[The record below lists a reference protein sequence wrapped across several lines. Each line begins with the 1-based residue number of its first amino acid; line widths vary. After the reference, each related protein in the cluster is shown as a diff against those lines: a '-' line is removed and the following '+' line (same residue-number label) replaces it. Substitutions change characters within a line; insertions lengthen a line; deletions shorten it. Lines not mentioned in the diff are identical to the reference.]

1 MAKMIVDTK
10 ILPIKAN
17 SIDVVPTGDLGDVVR
32 ETLIEVL
39 DSDPR
44 DNESYVDYIKRQ
56 AKAKADEMNVIKV
69 ALGLNTKEME
79 KINKTLEE
87 STIDNYAAYLMSVL
101 QGLTTGSYKEFM
113 ASQEEDAEEVTDPK
127 SEEDVD

>member
-1 MAKMIVDTK
+1 MAKMTVDTK
-10 ILPIKAN
+10 ILPIKAD

-69 ALGLNTKEME
+69 ALDLNTKEMD

-113 ASQEEDAEEVTDPK
+113 ESQQDDETETDPK
-127 SEEDVD
+127 SEEDED

>member
-1 MAKMIVDTK
+1 MAKMTVDTK
-10 ILPIKAN
+10 ILPIKAD

-113 ASQEEDAEEVTDPK
+113 ESQQDDETETDPK
-127 SEEDVD
+127 SEEDED

>member
-1 MAKMIVDTK
+1 MAKMTVDTK
-10 ILPIKAN
+10 ILPIKAD

-69 ALGLNTKEME
+69 ALSLNAKEME

-113 ASQEEDAEEVTDPK
+113 ESQQDDEAETDPK
-127 SEEDVD
+127 SEEDED

>member
-1 MAKMIVDTK
+1 MAKMTVDTK
-10 ILPIKAN
+10 ILPIKAD

-69 ALGLNTKEME
+69 ALGLNAKEME

-113 ASQEEDAEEVTDPK
+113 ESQQDDEAETDPK
-127 SEEDVD
+127 TEEDED

>member
-1 MAKMIVDTK
+1 MTVDTK
-10 ILPIKAN
+10 ILPIKAD

-69 ALGLNTKEME
+69 ALSLNAKEME

-101 QGLTTGSYKEFM
+101 QGLTTGSYKKFTE
-113 ASQEEDAEEVTDPK
+113 SQQDDEAETDPK
-127 SEEDVD
+127 SEEDED

>member
-1 MAKMIVDTK
+1 MAKMTVDTK
-10 ILPIKAN
+10 ILPIKAD

-69 ALGLNTKEME
+69 ALSLNTKEME

-87 STIDNYAAYLMSVL
+87 STIDNYASYLMSVL

-113 ASQEEDAEEVTDPK
+113 ESQQDDVAETDPK
-127 SEEDVD
+127 SEEDED

>member
-1 MAKMIVDTK
+1 MAKMTVDTK
-10 ILPIKAN
+10 ILPIKAD

-44 DNESYVDYIKRQ
+44 DNESYIDYIKRQ
-56 AKAKADEMNVIKV
+56 AKVKADEMNVIKV
-69 ALGLNTKEME
+69 ALDLNTKEME
-79 KINKTLEE
+79 KINKNLEE
-87 STIDNYAAYLMSVL
+87 STIDNYAGYLMSVL

-113 ASQEEDAEEVTDPK
+113 ESQQDDEAETDPK
-127 SEEDVD
+127 SEEDED

>member
-1 MAKMIVDTK
+1 MAKMTVDTK
-10 ILPIKAN
+10 ILPIKAD

-69 ALGLNTKEME
+69 ALGLNAKEME

-101 QGLTTGSYKEFM
+101 QGLTTSSYKKFM
-113 ASQEEDAEEVTDPK
+113 GSQQDDEAETDPK
-127 SEEDVD
+127 SEEDED

>member
-1 MAKMIVDTK
+1 MAKMTVDTK
-10 ILPIKAN
+10 ILPIKAD

-56 AKAKADEMNVIKV
+56 AKVKADDMNVIKV
-69 ALGLNTKEME
+69 ALGLNAKEME
-79 KINKTLEE
+79 KINKTVEE

-113 ASQEEDAEEVTDPK
+113 ESQQDDGAENDPK
-127 SEEDVD
+127 SEEDED

>member
-1 MAKMIVDTK
+1 MAKMTVDTK
-10 ILPIKAN
+10 ILPIKAD

-69 ALGLNTKEME
+69 ALGLNAKEME

-113 ASQEEDAEEVTDPK
+113 ESQQDDGAETDPK
-127 SEEDVD
+127 SEEDED

>member
-1 MAKMIVDTK
+1 MTVDTK
-10 ILPIKAN
+10 ILPIKAD

-69 ALGLNTKEME
+69 ALSLNAKEME

-113 ASQEEDAEEVTDPK
+113 ESQQDDGAETDPK
-127 SEEDVD
+127 SEEDED

>member
-1 MAKMIVDTK
+1 MAKMTVDTK
-10 ILPIKAN
+10 ILPIKAD

-69 ALGLNTKEME
+69 ALSLNAKEME
-79 KINKTLEE
+79 R
-87 STIDNYAAYLMSVL
+87 STR
-101 QGLTTGSYKEFM
+101 
-113 ASQEEDAEEVTDPK
+113 P
-127 SEEDVD
+127 

>member
-1 MAKMIVDTK
+1 MAKMTVDTK
-10 ILPIKAN
+10 ILPIKAD

-44 DNESYVDYIKRQ
+44 DDESYVDYIKRQ
-56 AKAKADEMNVIKV
+56 AKVKADEMNVIKV
-69 ALGLNTKEME
+69 ALGLTSKEME
-79 KINKTLEE
+79 KINKLEE

-101 QGLTTGSYKEFM
+101 QGLTTGTYKEFM

-127 SEEDVD
+127 SEEDAD

>member
-1 MAKMIVDTK
+1 MAKMTVDTK
-10 ILPIKAN
+10 ILPIKAD

-69 ALGLNTKEME
+69 ALGLNAKEME

-113 ASQEEDAEEVTDPK
+113 ESQQDNGAETDPK
-127 SEEDVD
+127 SEEDED

>member
-1 MAKMIVDTK
+1 MTVDTK
-10 ILPIKAN
+10 ILPIKAD

-69 ALGLNTKEME
+69 AFGLNAKEME

-101 QGLTTGSYKEFM
+101 QGLTIGSYKEFM
-113 ASQEEDAEEVTDPK
+113 ESQQDDEAETDPK
-127 SEEDVD
+127 SEEDED

>member
-1 MAKMIVDTK
+1 MAKMTVDTK
-10 ILPIKAN
+10 ILPIKAD

-69 ALGLNTKEME
+69 ALSLNAKEME

-101 QGLTTGSYKEFM
+101 QGLTTGSYKEFIE
-113 ASQEEDAEEVTDPK
+113 SQQDDGAENDPK
-127 SEEDVD
+127 SEEDED

>member
-1 MAKMIVDTK
+1 MTVDTK
-10 ILPIKAN
+10 ILPIKAD

-32 ETLIEVL
+32 ETMIEVL

-69 ALGLNTKEME
+69 ALSLNAKEME

-113 ASQEEDAEEVTDPK
+113 ESQQDDGAENDPK
-127 SEEDVD
+127 SEEDED

>member
-1 MAKMIVDTK
+1 MAKMNVDTK
-10 ILPIKAN
+10 ILPIKAD

-69 ALGLNTKEME
+69 ALGLNAKEME

-113 ASQEEDAEEVTDPK
+113 ESQQDDGAENDPK
-127 SEEDVD
+127 SEEDED

>member
-1 MAKMIVDTK
+1 MAKMTVDTK
-10 ILPIKAN
+10 ILPIKAD

-56 AKAKADEMNVIKV
+56 DKAKADEMNVIKV
-69 ALGLNTKEME
+69 ALSLNAKEME
-79 KINKTLEE
+79 KINKALEE

-113 ASQEEDAEEVTDPK
+113 ESQQDDGAENDPK
-127 SEEDVD
+127 SEEDED

>member
-1 MAKMIVDTK
+1 MAKMTVDTK
-10 ILPIKAN
+10 ILPIKAD

-44 DNESYVDYIKRQ
+44 DNESYVDSIKRQ

-69 ALGLNTKEME
+69 ALGLNAKEME

-87 STIDNYAAYLMSVL
+87 SIIDNYAAYLMSVL

-113 ASQEEDAEEVTDPK
+113 ESQQDDEAETDPK
-127 SEEDVD
+127 TEEDED

>member
-1 MAKMIVDTK
+1 MAKMTVDTK
-10 ILPIKAN
+10 ILPIKAD

-56 AKAKADEMNVIKV
+56 AKTKADEMNAIKV
-69 ALGLNTKEME
+69 ALGLNAKEME

-101 QGLTTGSYKEFM
+101 QGLTTGSYKKFKE
-113 ASQEEDAEEVTDPK
+113 SQQDDEAETDPK
-127 SEEDVD
+127 SEEDED

>member
-1 MAKMIVDTK
+1 MAKMTVDTK
-10 ILPIKAN
+10 ILPIKAD

-113 ASQEEDAEEVTDPK
+113 ESQQDDEAETDPK
-127 SEEDVD
+127 SEEDED

>member
-1 MAKMIVDTK
+1 MAKMTVDTK
-10 ILPIKAN
+10 ILPIKAD

-69 ALGLNTKEME
+69 ALSLNAKEME

-101 QGLTTGSYKEFM
+101 QGLTTGSYKEIM
-113 ASQEEDAEEVTDPK
+113 ESQKDDGAETDPK
-127 SEEDVD
+127 SEEDED

>member
-1 MAKMIVDTK
+1 MTVDTK
-10 ILPIKAN
+10 ILPIKAD

-69 ALGLNTKEME
+69 ALGLNAKEME

-113 ASQEEDAEEVTDPK
+113 ESQQDDGAETDPK
-127 SEEDVD
+127 SEEDED

>member
-1 MAKMIVDTK
+1 MAKMTVDTK
-10 ILPIKAN
+10 ILPIKAD

-69 ALGLNTKEME
+69 ALGLNAKEME

-87 STIDNYAAYLMSVL
+87 STIDNYASYLMSVL

-113 ASQEEDAEEVTDPK
+113 ESQQDDETETDPK
-127 SEEDVD
+127 SEEDED

>member
-10 ILPIKAN
+10 ILPIKAD

-69 ALGLNTKEME
+69 ALGLNIKEME
-79 KINKTLEE
+79 KINKTLED

-101 QGLTTGSYKEFM
+101 LGLTTGTYKEFM

-127 SEEDVD
+127 SEEDAD

>member
-1 MAKMIVDTK
+1 MAKMTVDTK
-10 ILPIKAN
+10 ILPIKAD

-56 AKAKADEMNVIKV
+56 AKVKADEMNVIKV

-101 QGLTTGSYKEFM
+101 QGLTTGSYKKFM
-113 ASQEEDAEEVTDPK
+113 ESQQDDETETDPK
-127 SEEDVD
+127 SEEDED

>member
-1 MAKMIVDTK
+1 MAKMTVDTK
-10 ILPIKAN
+10 ILPIKAD

-113 ASQEEDAEEVTDPK
+113 ESQQDDGAETDPK
-127 SEEDVD
+127 SEEDED

>member
-1 MAKMIVDTK
+1 MTVDTK
-10 ILPIKAN
+10 ILPIKAD

-69 ALGLNTKEME
+69 ALSLNAKEME

-101 QGLTTGSYKEFM
+101 QGLTTGSYKEFRE
-113 ASQEEDAEEVTDPK
+113 SQQDDGAENDPK
-127 SEEDVD
+127 SEEDED

>member
-1 MAKMIVDTK
+1 MAKMTVDTK
-10 ILPIKAN
+10 ILPIKAD

-69 ALGLNTKEME
+69 ALSLNAKEME

-113 ASQEEDAEEVTDPK
+113 ESQQDDGAETDPK
-127 SEEDVD
+127 SEEDED

>member
-1 MAKMIVDTK
+1 MAKMTVDTK
-10 ILPIKAN
+10 ILPIKADP
-17 SIDVVPTGDLGDVVR
+17 IDVVPTGDLGDVVR
-32 ETLIEVL
+32 ETLIEVV

-69 ALGLNTKEME
+69 ALSLNAKEME

-113 ASQEEDAEEVTDPK
+113 ESQQDDGAENDPK
-127 SEEDVD
+127 SEEDED

>member
-1 MAKMIVDTK
+1 MAKMTVDTK
-10 ILPIKAN
+10 ILPIKAD

-69 ALGLNTKEME
+69 ALSLNAKEME

-101 QGLTTGSYKEFM
+101 QGLTTGSYKKFTE
-113 ASQEEDAEEVTDPK
+113 SQQDDEAETDPK
-127 SEEDVD
+127 SEEDED

>member
-1 MAKMIVDTK
+1 MTVDTK
-10 ILPIKAN
+10 ILPIKAD

-69 ALGLNTKEME
+69 ALGLNAKEME

-113 ASQEEDAEEVTDPK
+113 ESQQDDEAETDPK
-127 SEEDVD
+127 SEEDED

>member
-1 MAKMIVDTK
+1 MTVDTK
-10 ILPIKAN
+10 ILPIKAD

-113 ASQEEDAEEVTDPK
+113 ESQQDDEAETDPK
-127 SEEDVD
+127 SEEDED